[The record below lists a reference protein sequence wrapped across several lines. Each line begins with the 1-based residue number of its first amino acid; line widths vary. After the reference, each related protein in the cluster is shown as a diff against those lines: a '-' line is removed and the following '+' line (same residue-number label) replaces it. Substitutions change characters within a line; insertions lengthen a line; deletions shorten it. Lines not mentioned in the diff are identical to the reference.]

1 MTKSGK
7 LLIYAPVP
15 LVRTDAGLHL
25 EGQACN
31 GLRLWAEHFDQ
42 VVSMNPVTEGPLPDG
57 WIPIDQAGLDMER
70 IRLAPLPMAYRP
82 DQFFRHFRACR
93 DIIRAEIAQAD
104 YRSFSIGGLAGD
116 WGSVA
121 AWQCHQMGHPF
132 AIWTDRVESEVVRR
146 TASSSDLWRR
156 RLRAR
161 LEHRPM
167 WWWEKFII
175 RRAALGLFHGKE
187 TFDTYAPYCAQ
198 PQLVHDIHINKADHI
213 PADELQAKIAS
224 AGQGPLNIVYTGRA
238 SAMKGP
244 QDWVGVLDR
253 LNAQGVDFRATWLG
267 DGPDLTEMKSLT
279 KAAGLEDKVQ
289 FAGFVDDRATVLQ
302 HLREAHV
309 FLFCH
314 KTPESPRCLI
324 EALVSAAPIVGY
336 DGSFARDLISAQG
349 GGRLVALD
357 DVAALADAVAELGQD
372 RGTLADLI
380 ARAAQ
385 DGAPFDDESVYEH
398 RCEIIK
404 TYL

>member
-15 LVRTDAGLHL
+15 LVQTKDGLHL

-31 GLRLWAEHFDQ
+31 GLRLWAEHFDE
-42 VVSMNPVTEGPLPDG
+42 VVCMNPVTTGPLPDG
-57 WIPIDQAGLDMER
+57 WIPIDQAGLDMHR
-70 IRLAPLPMAYRP
+70 IRLVPLPMAYRP

-93 DIIRAEIAQAD
+93 DIIRTEIANAD

-121 AWQCHQMGHPF
+121 AWQSHRAGLPF

-146 TASSSDLWRR
+146 TAASSDLWRR

-187 TFDTYAPYCAQ
+187 TFDTYAPYCKQ

-213 PADELQAKIAS
+213 TPDQVQAKS
-224 AGQGPLNIVYTGRA
+224 AAVSQGPLNIVYTGRA

-253 LNAQGVDFRATWLG
+253 LNAQGVDFKATWLG
-267 DGPDLTEMKSLT
+267 DGPDLAEMKSLVD
-279 KAAGLEDKVQ
+279 AAGLKEKVHL
-289 FAGFVDDRATVLQ
+289 AGFVEDRDTVMQ
-302 HLREAHV
+302 HLREAHI

-336 DGSFARDLISAQG
+336 EGSFARDLIAEHQ
-349 GGRLVALD
+349 GGRLVPLNDVDALSDAVAALD
-357 DVAALADAVAELGQD
+357 KDRAALAD
-372 RGTLADLI
+372 LI
-380 ARAAQ
+380 VRAAR